1 MARRGGCLINGCL
14 GVLVLGAALAALVG
28 GGTYVAYQ
36 RDEDKAR
43 DQVEV
48 GAERAE
54 AELSRAAEDGTLL
67 GTEISRAVRGGEVRR
82 QGREVTVT
90 GSFVGQVNGWYVGGI
105 SASDCYRFKVVP
117 SAAAVREVVE
127 EGCSYALKVTRRD
140 PAAVAD
146 DVVVELRSA
155 VARGGVAAAGT
166 AQVWQTPGVTVE
178 DTETEGGRLTSL
190 VRLDG
195 GTAQQGKD
203 CYEFKASESSVT
215 AKRLKPE
222 GCYGRIG

>member
-14 GVLVLGAALAALVG
+14 GVLLLGVALAALVG
-28 GGTYVAYQ
+28 VGTYVDFQ
-36 RDEDKAR
+36 RDVGKAR
-43 DQVEV
+43 DQVEA

-54 AELSRAAEDGTLL
+54 VELTGAAEDGTLL

-90 GSFVGQVNGWYVGGI
+90 GSFIGRVNGWYVGGI
-105 SASDCYRFKVVP
+105 SAIDCYRFRIVP
-117 SAAAVREVVE
+117 PAAAVREVVE
-127 EGCSYALKVTRRD
+127 EGCGYALKATRRD

-155 VARGGVAAAGT
+155 VARGGVTAAST
-166 AQVWQTPGVTVE
+166 AQVWQTPGITVE
-178 DTETEGGRLTSL
+178 DTETEGGRLTRLAWL
-190 VRLDG
+190 VG
-195 GTAQQGKD
+195 GTGQQGKG
-203 CYEFKASESSVT
+203 CYEFRAAKSSVT

>member
-14 GVLVLGAALAALVG
+14 GALLLGVALVALMG
-28 GGTYVAYQ
+28 VGTYVDF
-36 RDEDKAR
+36 RGDVGKAR
-43 DQVEV
+43 DQAEA

-67 GTEISRAVRGGEVRR
+67 GTEISRAVQGGEVRR

-90 GSFVGQVNGWYVGGI
+90 GSFIGQVNGWYVGGI
-105 SASDCYRFKVVP
+105 SASDCYRFKIVP
-117 SAAAVREVVE
+117 PAAAVREVVE
-127 EGCSYALKVTRRD
+127 EGCGYALKATRRD

-166 AQVWQTPGVTVE
+166 AQVWQTPGITVE

-190 VRLDG
+190 VLLDG
-195 GTAQQGKD
+195 SIGQQGKV

-222 GCYGRIG
+222 GCYGRTG